1 MSTPPFVDVTYA
13 ADMFHVSPDLIHD
26 WLREGKLKAVGGKSS
41 NPFVRTVDV
50 AALAAEIIAPVGS
63 DEPPKRVKSA
73 STKVQTRLTADAKW
87 AEVSDSDIRDWAQRA
102 DPARLRAAR
111 KAVDATQERLRAV
124 LGVLD
129 EVEGSG

>member
-26 WLREGKLKAVGGKSS
+26 WLREGRLKAVGGKSS

-50 AALAAEIIAPVGS
+50 AALAADIAPLDS
-63 DEPPKRVKSA
+63 NEPPKRVKSA
-73 STKVQTRLTADAKW
+73 STRVQTRLTADAKW

-129 EVEGSG
+129 ELEGSG

>member
-26 WLREGKLKAVGGKSS
+26 WLREGRLKAVGGKSS

-50 AALAAEIIAPVGS
+50 AALAAEIVPADS
-63 DEPPKRVKSA
+63 NEPPKRVKSA
-73 STKVQTRLTADAKW
+73 STRVQTRLTADAKW

-124 LGVLD
+124 LSVLD
-129 EVEGSG
+129 ELEGSG